1 MYEIENAYFTHEI
14 TEARNFKLSLAR
26 NRHGL
31 GR

>member
-1 MYEIENAYFTHEI
+1 MKIENAYFTHEI
-14 TEARNFKLSLAR
+14 TEVKKLQLSLAR